1 MQRMR
6 MCKQMMA
13 MLLALVM
20 CIGMVPASALAAE
33 LGEDTGPIPA
43 EESQPQEALDGS
55 EAPEADTSGITF
67 NVLDYG
73 ADPTGTRESSTA
85 VQRALA
91 AAKEVDPAT
100 PKTIYF
106 PKGEYHFYAGYSEV
120 RRIYASNTLS
130 WNEAYGLGYQDKYIG
145 ILVEDMENVTI
156 DGGGSKF
163 FVLHCDN
170 YGAHGKKRYSS
181 ARLRRLRISPLH
193 RRGGRLRRTF

>member
-43 EESQPQEALDGS
+43 EESQPQEALDRS

-91 AAKEVDPAT
+91 A
-100 PKTIYF
+100 
-106 PKGEYHFYAGYSEV
+106 
-120 RRIYASNTLS
+120 
-130 WNEAYGLGYQDKYIG
+130 
-145 ILVEDMENVTI
+145 EDHLLPQGRVPLLRW
-156 DGGGSKF
+156 
-163 FVLHCDN
+163 VL
-170 YGAHGKKRYSS
+170 
-181 ARLRRLRISPLH
+181 
-193 RRGGRLRRTF
+193 